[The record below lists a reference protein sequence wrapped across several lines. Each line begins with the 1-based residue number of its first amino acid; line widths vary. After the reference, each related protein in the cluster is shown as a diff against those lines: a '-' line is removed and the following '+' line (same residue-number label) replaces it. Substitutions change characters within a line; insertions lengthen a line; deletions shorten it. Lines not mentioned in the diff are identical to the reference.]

1 MFLPVDFPRKTC
13 YFSAHFFREKDGGN
27 VERSLKEGHRERLRA
42 RYLKAG
48 GDGFP
53 EYDMVELLLTYC
65 IQRRDVKPI
74 ARALLNRF
82 KDIGGIMDA
91 ELHELC
97 EVEGMGE
104 NSALLLKLMRDL
116 CVRYLDCRMKN
127 TDVISSPDQ
136 LQNYARMKL
145 AQYPDEMMMLI
156 CLNSKNHVI
165 GSEIL
170 SRGTLDYAVI
180 YPRNVAVNAL
190 RKKAAGVII
199 IHNHPSGVTLP
210 SKADKKFTED
220 VRAALKSL
228 EIRLLD
234 HMIVS
239 RTDAFSFVDH
249 GLLNA
254 E

>member
-1 MFLPVDFPRKTC
+1 MLF
-13 YFSAHFFREKDGGN
+13 FSTNFSEKDGID
-27 VERSLKEGHRERLRA
+27 VDQSLNEGHRERLRT

-53 EYDMVELLLTYC
+53 DYDMMELLLTYC

-74 ARALLNRF
+74 ARELLKRF
-82 KDIGGIMDA
+82 KDIGGVMDA

-104 NSALLLKLMRDL
+104 KSALLLKLLRNL
-116 CVRYLDCRMKN
+116 CVRYLESKMKN

-136 LQNYARMKL
+136 LENYARMKL
-145 AQYPDEMMMLI
+145 AEFPDEVMMLI

-165 GSEIL
+165 GSEIV
-170 SRGTLDYAVI
+170 SRGTIDYAVI
-180 YPRNVAVNAL
+180 YPRNVAADAL

-199 IHNHPSGVTLP
+199 IHNHPSGVTTP
-210 SKADKKFTED
+210 SKADRKVTED
-220 VRAALKSL
+220 VRLALKSL

-239 RTDAFSFVDH
+239 RTNAFSFVDH

>member
-1 MFLPVDFPRKTC
+1 MDYSTN
-13 YFSAHFFREKDGGN
+13 D
-27 VERSLKEGHRERLRA
+27 GHRERLRT

-53 EYDMVELLLTYC
+53 DYDTVELLLTYC

-74 ARALLNRF
+74 AREMLKRF

-91 ELHELC
+91 ELQELC
-97 EVEGMGE
+97 EIDGMGE
-104 NSALLLKLMRDL
+104 KSALLFKLLRDL
-116 CVRYLDCRMKN
+116 CVRYLECKMKN

-145 AQYPDEMMMLI
+145 AEFQDEVMMLI
-156 CLNSKNHVI
+156 FLNSKNHVI
-165 GSEIL
+165 GSEIV
-170 SRGTLDYAVI
+170 SRGTIDYAVI
-180 YPRNVAVNAL
+180 YPRSVAVDAL

-199 IHNHPSGVTLP
+199 IHNHPSGVTHP
-210 SKADKKFTED
+210 SRADKKFTED
-220 VRAALKSL
+220 VRFALRSL

-234 HMIVS
+234 HLIVS
-239 RTDAFSFVDH
+239 RTDAFSFVEH
-249 GLLNA
+249 GLLNM